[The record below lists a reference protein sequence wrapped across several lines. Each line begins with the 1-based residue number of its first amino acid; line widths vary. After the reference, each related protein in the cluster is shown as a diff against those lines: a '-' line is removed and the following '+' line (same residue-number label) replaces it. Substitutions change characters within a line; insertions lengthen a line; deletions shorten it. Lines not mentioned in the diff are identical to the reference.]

1 MCPPRKTLFVSAAS
15 LLLLLAAGSQSD
27 LLCQN
32 LVANGQ
38 FDSDLTSWSNAS
50 GIGFA
55 HWDLLDADGSP
66 HSGSVL
72 ISNDAVPDGLDTSID
87 QCVSVTGGIP
97 YFFSADLHPDNY
109 GPVTKPA
116 SGELQPLHTGFIYV
130 LFNFYTSRS
139 CGGAPLNDFV
149 ALGAGVTNDWQSRSQ
164 NFTPAA
170 SVVSVLVTV
179 SIFKQQGGGN
189 LSAHFDNIS
198 LAPLVAPSPTPTPIP
213 ASTDT
218 PTPTP
223 TPTATPT
230 RTAAPAPTETPTPAP
245 TAHRLP
251 RVVPFR

>member
-1 MCPPRKTLFVSAAS
+1 MSPSRKTLLILAMFLV
-15 LLLLLAAGSQSD
+15 LLLAAGSQSE

-32 LVANGQ
+32 LIANGQ
-38 FDSDLTSWSNAS
+38 FDGDLSSWSKAS
-50 GIGFA
+50 GPGFA
-55 HWDLLDADGSP
+55 HWDPLDADGSP

-72 ISNDAVPDGLDTSID
+72 ISNDSVPDGLDVSID
-87 QCVSVTGGIP
+87 QCVSITGGIP
-97 YFFSADLHPDNY
+97 YFFSADIHPDNY
-109 GPVTKPA
+109 GPSTRPD
-116 SGELQPLHTGFIYV
+116 SGPFQPTHTGFLYV

-139 CGGAPLNDFV
+139 CGGIPLNDFV

-164 NFTPAA
+164 TFTPASSVA
-170 SVVSVLVTV
+170 SALVTV
-179 SIFKQQGGGN
+179 DVFKQLGGGN
-189 LSAHFDNIS
+189 LSGHFDNIS
-198 LAPLVAPSPTPTPIP
+198 LTSLLAPTPTHTPIP